1 MKDFEIILFSPTSSQ
16 PRYHKRASQLDK
28 FCDLSIFYFERK
40 YYRQN
45 FFNFE
50 GPTLSLGDIEDGK
63 YLKRIYKFFKAVLKI
78 RRIIKN
84 KKNLFFYAMSF
95 DCMLIAKFSGIENGF
110 YEVGDLRQAEGFGR
124 FFSILERMYIKKLSG
139 MILTSKYFYKDF
151 YKNIGISEDKV
162 FVIDNK
168 LNVEFKGKRPQF
180 FSKSNSENR
189 IRIGLVGL
197 LRYKKPIEFLIK
209 FAKKYEK
216 NYTIECF
223 GDGPLRYLIENSVC
237 ENIHYYG
244 SFKNPDDLQK
254 IYTNIDLNF
263 VVYDSESK
271 NVRLAIPNKLFESI
285 FFGIPILCCD
295 GTCVGKTAVDM
306 GVGKTVSLLSFEDFE
321 DSINEIDFDW
331 IYTIS
336 QNCFNINEE
345 YLIDDGEKII
355 ESMLTNVMP
364 FRG

>member
-1 MKDFEIILFSPTSSQ
+1 MKDFEVILFSPTSSQ
-16 PRYHKRASQLDK
+16 PRYHKRANQIDK

-50 GPTLSLGDIEDGK
+50 GPVFSLGDIEDGK
-63 YLKRIYKFFKAVLKI
+63 YLKRIYKFLRAVFKI
-78 RRIIKN
+78 RSVIKN
-84 KKNLFFYAMSF
+84 KKNVFFYAMSF

-124 FFSILERMYIKKLSG
+124 FFSFLERMYIKKLSG
-139 MILTSKYFYKDF
+139 LILTSKYFYKDF
-151 YKNIGISEDKV
+151 YKNIGISDDRV

-180 FSKSNSENR
+180 FSKYNSENR

-197 LRYKKPIEFLIK
+197 LRYKKPIEFLIE
-209 FAKKYEK
+209 FAKKYQEK
-216 NYTIECF
+216 YVIECF
-223 GDGPLRYLIENSVC
+223 GDGPLRYLIEDSVC
-237 ENIHYYG
+237 ENINYYG

-263 VVYDSESK
+263 VVYDSASK

-285 FFGIPILCCD
+285 FFGVPILCCA
-295 GTCVGKTAVDM
+295 GTALGKMVIDM
-306 GVGKTVSLLSFEDFE
+306 GVGKTISLLSFENFE
-321 DSINEIDFDW
+321 DSINGIDFEW
-331 IYTIS
+331 IDSIS
-336 QNCFNINEE
+336 NNCFHVNEDH
-345 YLIDDGEKII
+345 LIDDGEKII
-355 ESMLTNVMP
+355 ESMLNNVML